1 MNLRI
6 LAVLLATLTMT
17 CVTTAQSVYRRQ
29 APRSLV
35 SDLVARNIGDILTV
49 IIDESSTV
57 TNEDKVNRE
66 NMTTLAARLESY
78 TLSESTFN
86 ENVLPQI
93 DIRQERSFEGNS
105 KQEKDSEVEAT
116 IAVIVIDVQPNG
128 NLVVAGSRTVH
139 VDDDTRILRISGIV
153 RPLDIDSDTN
163 RVTSA
168 QVADA
173 RVSIDTEGANVRY
186 VSRGPIGTLFDTL
199 VWAVW
204 PF

>member
-1 MNLRI
+1 MYLRTI
-6 LAVLLATLTMT
+6 TMLLAILGLA
-17 CVTTAQSVYRRQ
+17 CVTTAQGAYKRR

-35 SDLVARNIGDILTV
+35 SDLIARNIGDILTV
-49 IIDESSTV
+49 IIDENSTV
-57 TNEDKVNRE
+57 TNEDKVERE
-66 NMTTLAARLESY
+66 NTTTLAARLESY
-78 TLSESTFN
+78 TLSESTFP

-93 DIRQERSFEGNS
+93 DVRQERTFEGNA
-105 KQEKDSEVEAT
+105 KQEKDSEVEAS

-173 RVSIDTEGANVRY
+173 RVSIDTEGANARY